1 MNNNKAQY
9 HGLPAIGVTGL
20 QGESGQNGKNIYVG
34 YPEDFFDKK
43 KVRIYKYLN
52 YGLYK
57 YSSDLQNLYWNPFT
71 EEYQSYDITDRRL
84 YLDNYFNRKV
94 RYASVKD
101 TLYADNY
108 KVVRKYI
115 NDLGKEDEY
124 ITWKKR
130 DFEGEVTPES
140 GNKPWLAGTVGA
152 IELPPGQDYLD
163 IFVPTTFKYKYGDGD
178 IIYFINDEGF
188 IYDMLIVKD
197 EYRGKEYSYVYD
209 QRLKRN
215 PFDVEVTREINNRA
229 VLFDNL
235 SLINTNI
242 KIESEEWN
250 ISGAIT
256 DNEIKKHIININRA
270 NIINN
275 MFKNNYEGSLNLMS
289 TDGNLIKFN
298 SSNIKDL
305 FNITY
310 NIKTDTFN
318 INAKNSGTRINHMF
332 IPTNSLS
339 NIEYD
344 TNEDNYKTITNVIK
358 NLNNNIINRIDDET
372 YSLDIKVADF
382 IDDLAD
388 IDITQI
394 NGWGVY
400 VVEFESKNVLNHYA
414 SNDIEELLI
423 HKIDLTQHKSDI
435 RIEVVPYIVYRGKTY
450 YTSKNFINT
459 VYDKQK
465 NYHYFKEIEFDTNV
479 HIDPTSKNKDA
490 NDFNFFKIT
499 LVDPKT
505 NDIKNIGVEAGSVMV
520 NVFINAENINQFFI
534 ERELVLEDNKI
545 KTNKIVKNWYTLTD
559 IKFDKGNGNKL
570 SFIMTYTDNVPGKYE
585 TIEEYYQNET
595 INNNNLFTF
604 DRTANL
610 SFTLKPSKDEIET
623 GLDKS
628 SIYSY
633 NILQP
638 GFRDERTYIIPEIK
652 TIQHL
657 NEQTKLNK
665 NTKTNQIKN
674 KTTISFK
681 KFNYNI
687 WKSVADQINGKK
699 VDDFK
704 IALVVSNINYDKSE
718 SKLLNTITPDYH
730 IKYYKEVYNEYN
742 SVHAFRYD
750 VSWTLKNVTKEIPL
764 YVQQFGS
771 YEVNPVNFNGN
782 NWYDLN
788 YISLYPMDNK
798 RKLVK
803 MSDLDKSFLCNL
815 RIPDDFNTDLFEI
828 IYNGIEDRPMK
839 DEQLFSN
846 KNTVLTFNAKDIID
860 NNIDIDTIIEFANP
874 VPAEANVFYNIK
886 EMYVYTDVDDE
897 IKLLDKQI
905 FTEPSSLIFTP
916 HKAIEEVYKPKHFV
930 EYEISP
936 ISSGVIKYVVSPL
949 FLTAAPD
956 EDDKVI
962 KDITFNKRLFGSE
975 KQVSL
980 GIGLAGISKFV
991 DDDLETRYRHYLPK
1005 LSGLQDNIKNLK
1017 VTFNENEYKTFI
1029 YDFTKLKFSEI
1040 LNNSKKKAIKVFDA
1054 LNEESENI
1062 YYSIQKI
1069 NTYLKLMYNA
1079 SMMLPHEGLVFYN
1092 DKRYKENQYN
1102 NYKLNRPLYTSSEIT
1117 KELKSDDLFDN
1128 ILEFNR
1134 IFELDNPMLSNM
1146 FERGIMGGNI
1156 TPSGNGYLKLST
1168 TRDYTEFE
1176 NNDITA
1182 ESLIELHDFA
1192 GNNLFSKVHNFYASE
1207 INGLKHTENT
1217 PDEGCLFRTLLWDVA
1232 WEVPT
1237 YINVNNK
1244 NYISKSSKLVNP
1256 YLYDINFGIIKDD
1269 TYFDIDAI
1277 LNKFKDVGYNPIEN
1291 YIEPIGFNKDMEP
1304 IFHDKMIEYIKDIH
1318 TVCKHIFGENYE
1330 DDIQDIYTKENIT
1343 PNDRYK
1349 LETFIRFV
1357 DFKTQPYEKF
1367 SLVFND
1373 LNINDL
1379 SNIELLNKGITERA
1393 TTISMASLISLL
1405 EKNPDDSELIKLN
1418 NNAKDYDDHEIELRP
1433 DVVDPEDEDKTTYM
1447 DEFLTY
1453 YKGEQDLEN
1462 STTLFFASLFKY
1474 IYNELK
1480 PVKRLSDLGTIM
1492 FETNSVADYSDKF
1505 TVSPKI
1511 MYNTNNVY
1519 NVLMIQQPTIH
1530 NEYNDEF
1537 HKRFYKLSG
1546 KPKKRALPYRVD

>member
-1 MNNNKAQY
+1 MV
-9 HGLPAIGVTGL
+9 ITGMIL
-20 QGESGQNGKNIYVG
+20 
-34 YPEDFFDKK
+34 
-43 KVRIYKYLN
+43 
-52 YGLYK
+52 
-57 YSSDLQNLYWNPFT
+57 
-71 EEYQSYDITDRRL
+71 
-84 YLDNYFNRKV
+84 
-94 RYASVKD
+94 
-101 TLYADNY
+101 
-108 KVVRKYI
+108 
-115 NDLGKEDEY
+115 
-124 ITWKKR
+124 
-130 DFEGEVTPES
+130 
-140 GNKPWLAGTVGA
+140 
-152 IELPPGQDYLD
+152 
-163 IFVPTTFKYKYGDGD
+163 
-178 IIYFINDEGF
+178 
-188 IYDMLIVKD
+188 
-197 EYRGKEYSYVYD
+197 
-209 QRLKRN
+209 
-215 PFDVEVTREINNRA
+215 
-229 VLFDNL
+229 
-235 SLINTNI
+235 
-242 KIESEEWN
+242 
-250 ISGAIT
+250 
-256 DNEIKKHIININRA
+256 
-270 NIINN
+270 
-275 MFKNNYEGSLNLMS
+275 
-289 TDGNLIKFN
+289 
-298 SSNIKDL
+298 
-305 FNITY
+305 ITY
-310 NIKTDTFN
+310 
-318 INAKNSGTRINHMF
+318 H
-332 IPTNSLS
+332 
-339 NIEYD
+339 Y
-344 TNEDNYKTITNVIK
+344 
-358 NLNNNIINRIDDET
+358 
-372 YSLDIKVADF
+372 
-382 IDDLAD
+382 
-388 IDITQI
+388 TQWI
-394 NGWGVY
+394 
-400 VVEFESKNVLNHYA
+400 
-414 SNDIEELLI
+414 
-423 HKIDLTQHKSDI
+423 
-435 RIEVVPYIVYRGKTY
+435 
-450 YTSKNFINT
+450 
-459 VYDKQK
+459 
-465 NYHYFKEIEFDTNV
+465 
-479 HIDPTSKNKDA
+479 
-490 NDFNFFKIT
+490 
-499 LVDPKT
+499 
-505 NDIKNIGVEAGSVMV
+505 
-520 NVFINAENINQFFI
+520 
-534 ERELVLEDNKI
+534 
-545 KTNKIVKNWYTLTD
+545 
-559 IKFDKGNGNKL
+559 
-570 SFIMTYTDNVPGKYE
+570 
-585 TIEEYYQNET
+585 
-595 INNNNLFTF
+595 
-604 DRTANL
+604 
-610 SFTLKPSKDEIET
+610 
-623 GLDKS
+623 
-628 SIYSY
+628 
-633 NILQP
+633 
-638 GFRDERTYIIPEIK
+638 
-652 TIQHL
+652 
-657 NEQTKLNK
+657 
-665 NTKTNQIKN
+665 
-674 KTTISFK
+674 
-681 KFNYNI
+681 
-687 WKSVADQINGKK
+687 
-699 VDDFK
+699 
-704 IALVVSNINYDKSE
+704 
-718 SKLLNTITPDYH
+718 
-730 IKYYKEVYNEYN
+730 
-742 SVHAFRYD
+742 
-750 VSWTLKNVTKEIPL
+750 
-764 YVQQFGS
+764 
-771 YEVNPVNFNGN
+771 
-782 NWYDLN
+782 
-788 YISLYPMDNK
+788 
-798 RKLVK
+798 K

-846 KNTVLTFNAKDIID
+846 KNTVLTFNAKDIIN

-916 HKAIEEVYKPKHFV
+916 HKAIEEVYQPKHFV

-1029 YDFTKLKFSEI
+1029 YDFSKLKFSEI

-1102 NYKLNRPLYTSSEIT
+1102 NYKMNRPLYTSSEIT
-1117 KELKSDDLFDN
+1117 KELKTDDLFDN

-1192 GNNLFSKVHNFYASE
+1192 DNNLFSKVHNFYASE

-1405 EKNPDDSELIKLN
+1405 EKNPDDSELIKLK

-1453 YKGEQDLEN
+1453 YKGEHDLEN